1 MHWNVAPDALPGSA
15 RLVRVLD
22 RWLNDCFTLKFP
34 DLWYTSGV
42 EKEQSVIQNDLSVC
56 LLFENIL

>member
-22 RWLNDCFTLKFP
+22 RWRNDCDALDTLNS
-34 DLWYTSGV
+34 L
-42 EKEQSVIQNDLSVC
+42 C
-56 LLFENIL
+56 LEALNCFNIIYVVT